1 MLRAYLGGPVSARE
15 AQLPWFEPQAVQVYI
30 ACMGTLYV
38 VGTPIGN
45 LEDITLRAAR
55 ILAEV
60 RLVAAEDTRIT
71 RRLLSHLGIRAP
83 LTSCN
88 EHNWPAKL
96 PDLLRELEGGDVAL
110 TTDAGMP
117 AVSDPGA
124 AVVQRVAKA
133 GFRVEV
139 IPGPSAVTSA
149 LAVSGMPADS
159 FLFLGFLPRR
169 RNDRRLRL
177 AGASAA
183 TYTLVIFE
191 APHRLRATLADLLAE
206 LGDRP
211 MAVCRELTKLHEEVW
226 RGPIS
231 EALDH
236 FTSPR
241 GEIVLVVAGAKEAD
255 KQPPTEAA
263 ADLARRELAALRG
276 SGAKAREAVNAVAA
290 STGLPRKDVYRLW
303 LETADTCQG

>member
-1 MLRAYLGGPVSARE
+1 
-15 AQLPWFEPQAVQVYI
+15 
-30 ACMGTLYV
+30 MGILYV

-55 ILAEV
+55 VLGEV
-60 RLVAAEDTRIT
+60 RLVAAEDTRVT

-88 EHNWPAKL
+88 EHNWAAKL
-96 PDLLRELEGGDVAL
+96 PDLLRELEKGDVAL

-124 AVVQRVAKA
+124 AVVNRVAAAEFK
-133 GFRVEV
+133 VEV

-169 RNDRRLRL
+169 RKERRARL
-177 AGASAA
+177 AGAAAA
-183 TYTLVIFE
+183 TETLVIFE
-191 APHRLRATLADLLAE
+191 APHRLRATLSDLLAE
-206 LGDRP
+206 LGSRQI
-211 MAVCRELTKLHEEVW
+211 AVCRELTKLHEEVW

-231 EALDH
+231 EALGH

-241 GEIVLVVAGAKEAD
+241 GEIALVVAGAEVGKRE
-255 KQPPTEAA
+255 QPTEAA
-263 ADLARRELAALRG
+263 ADSAWRQLAELRG
-276 SGAKAREAVNAVAA
+276 AGARARDAVNAVTA
-290 STGLPRKDVYRLW
+290 STGFSRKEVYRMW
-303 LETADTCQG
+303 LDTADTGQS